1 MTEPAQDTFQ
11 RIAGELILAIDPLR
25 EAFGDV
31 DKFRALMLKLGWLAE
46 AVPDSYLE
54 LASAIEEAVRQ
65 VEDLAEGEPTLEE
78 ILTLVATA
86 KDLYDRIQD
95 ISEAPP
101 GVDAGAFLAEIGE
114 RLFECLLVEYLN
126 RRLIALSGVFSAL
139 DIVTVEHIPA
149 AGPKGPHIRTRFH
162 WDRIPD
168 LLTDPVTIFQSV
180 TGWGTDAPK
189 FDLILGPLANLFYGL
204 GFSVEFQKVDEALT
218 LAYSGLPN
226 LPSLAQ
232 MPGLKIPFFYNEIGG
247 IPFELAVEFQA
258 LPAAG
263 GKLPG
268 LVIQPII
275 PEIVPLQYELG
286 EEVSL
291 EIRAGTDVG
300 ATFGILLCPGAF
312 DVKYPFQDG
321 TFPSAGFGFT
331 VDFHPIEPVLLFGSP
346 GGIRLEWKGGTVEG
360 EVQFVGGELEV
371 ILTLGMKELTL
382 VLTAGE
388 GDGFL
393 QNILG
398 DFEKRIAIP
407 MAVSWSNQHGFGFQ
421 GSLNFELSF
430 NPHVDLG
437 FIQIPEFRLS
447 LGLPAGSS
455 DRIELEAAVNV
466 QGMLGPLQFVVEQIG
481 LGIYTAFTPGN
492 LGPLDLSLGFKP
504 PNGVG
509 LAIDVGVVKGGGYLY
524 FDFEK
529 EEYAGAL
536 QLEFSGFLTLTAIGL
551 VTTRMPDGS
560 KGFSLL
566 IVITA
571 EFGTG
576 LQLGF
581 GFTLLGVGGILGLNR
596 RMNLDPLVE
605 GVRTGAVE
613 SVMFPEDVILNAPRI
628 ISDLQQFFPVEEGI
642 FVIGPMAKLGWGT
655 PTLISL
661 SLGIVFE
668 IPGNIAILGILKV
681 ALPTEDAALVQ
692 LQVNFLGAIEFD
704 KERAYFFAALY
715 DSRIVFLTI
724 EGEMGLLIAWGSD
737 SNFVVS
743 VGGFHPQF
751 SPPPLPFPTPKRFA
765 VTLLNESYGRIGVT
779 GYFAVTSNTVQLG
792 ASAELYFGFSEFKV
806 EGWIGFD
813 ALFQFNPF
821 YFIVEISGGVS
832 LRVFGV
838 GLWSI
843 SLRFTLE
850 GTSPWR
856 AKGSGELSLL
866 FFSIS
871 VDFDYTWGEAENTVL
886 PPIAVMALVVGELDK
901 PANWQAVLPE
911 SNNLLVGLRTLPEGT
926 STLVLHPLGT
936 LEVSQLAVPL
946 DLSLN
951 KVGSQKPSDVD
962 SVSVTVVG
970 GLAKVAD
977 VEESFAIAQYQDFK
991 DAEKLSKPAFQPENG
1006 GLALASADATFKTG
1020 EITER
1025 NVRYE
1030 TVIID
1035 TNYQRYV
1042 VPFFG
1047 FLASLFTLFLRG
1059 NAVSKSTLSN
1069 ATKKQYQPFAETIAV
1084 GADTYAVAFTS
1095 SNLAYDG
1102 QAVFTSEARARE
1114 FMEKTVAGDP
1124 ALADEIHVIPRYEL
1138 SMAA

>member
-1 MTEPAQDTFQ
+1 MTEPQDTFQ
-11 RIAGELILAIDPLR
+11 RIAGELILAVDPLR
-25 EAFGDV
+25 EAFRDLAR
-31 DKFRALMLKLGWLAE
+31 FQALMYKLGWLAD
-46 AVPDSYLE
+46 AIPDSYLE
-54 LASAIEEAVRQ
+54 LASAIEEAVGQ

-86 KDLYDRIQD
+86 KDLYDRIQNL
-95 ISEAPP
+95 SEAPP

-114 RLFECLLVEYLN
+114 RLFECLFVEYLN
-126 RRLIALSGVFSAL
+126 RRLIALSGVLSAL
-139 DIVTVEHIPA
+139 DVVSVEHIPA
-149 AGPKGPHIRTRFH
+149 SGPKGPHIRTQFH

-168 LLTDPVTIFQSV
+168 LLTDPVTILQGV
-180 TGWGTDAPK
+180 TGWGTDAPNYALL
-189 FDLILGPLANLFYGL
+189 FGPLANLFYGL
-204 GFSVEFQKVDEALT
+204 GFSVEFQKVDETLS
-218 LAYSGLPN
+218 LAYSGLPH
-226 LPSLAQ
+226 LPTLVP
-232 MPGLKIPFFYNEIGG
+232 MPGLKIPLYYNEIGG
-247 IPFELAVEFQA
+247 VPIELSVEFQA

-268 LVIQPII
+268 IVIQPSI
-275 PEIVPLQYELG
+275 PSLIPLQYELG
-286 EEVSL
+286 NEVSL
-291 EIRAGTDVG
+291 EIRAGTDIG
-300 ATFGILLCPGAF
+300 ATFGMLICPGAF

-331 VDFHPIEPVLLFGSP
+331 VDFHPAEPLLLFGSP
-346 GGIRLEWKGGTVEG
+346 GGLRLEWKGGTVGG
-360 EVQFVGGELEV
+360 EAQFVSGELEV
-371 ILTLGMKELTL
+371 LLKLGMKELTL

-398 DFEKRIAIP
+398 DAEKRIGIP
-407 MAVSWSNQHGFGFQ
+407 LGVTWSNKHGFGFE
-421 GSLNFELSF
+421 GSMNFELSF
-430 NPHVDLG
+430 NPHIDLG
-437 FIQIPEFRLS
+437 FIQIPEFRLT
-447 LGLPAGSS
+447 LGLPVGA
-455 DRIELEAAVNV
+455 DNQLKLEAGVNIT
-466 QGMLGPLQFVVEQIG
+466 GLLGPITFVVEQIG
-481 LGIYTAFTPGN
+481 IGVYAAFEPGN

-509 LAIDVGVVKGGGYLY
+509 LAIDAGVVKGGGYLY

-536 QLEFSGFLTLTAIGL
+536 ELEFSGFLTLKAIAL
-551 VTTRMPDGS
+551 ITTRMPDGS
-560 KGFSLL
+560 SGFSLL

-605 GVRTGAVE
+605 GVRTGAIE
-613 SVMFPEDVILNAPRI
+613 SVLFPEDVIANAPRI
-628 ISDLQQFFPVEEGI
+628 ISDLQAFFPVEEGI

-661 SLGIVFE
+661 TLGVIFE
-668 IPGNIAILGILKV
+668 IPGNIAILGVLKV
-681 ALPTEDAALVQ
+681 ALPDEEFALVQ
-692 LQVNFLGAIEFD
+692 LQVNFIGAIEFD
-704 KERAYFFAALY
+704 KERAYFFAGLFE
-715 DSRIVFLTI
+715 SRILFMTI
-724 EGEMGLLIAWGSD
+724 EGELGVLVAWGSD
-737 SNFVVS
+737 ANFVVS
-743 VGGFHPQF
+743 VGGFHPSF
-751 SPPPLPFPTPKRFA
+751 TPPPLPFPTPKRIS
-765 VTLLNESYGRIGVT
+765 VDILNESYGRIGVT
-779 GYFAVTSNTVQLG
+779 AYFAVTSNTVQLG
-792 ASAELYFGFSEFKV
+792 ANAELFFGFSDFKV

-856 AKGSGELSLL
+856 AKGYGELSLL
-866 FFSIS
+866 FFSIK
-871 VDFDYTWGEAENTVL
+871 VNFDYTWGEAENTAL
-886 PPIAVMALVVGELDK
+886 PPIQVMALIAGELDK
-901 PANWQAVLPE
+901 LDNWTAVVPAA
-911 SNNLLVGLRTLPEGT
+911 NNLLVALRPLPVDNEA
-926 STLVLHPLGT
+926 LVLHPVGT
-936 LEVSQLAVPL
+936 LKVSQRAVPL
-946 DLSLN
+946 GLTLN
-951 KVGSQKPSDVD
+951 KIGSQKPSDVD
-962 SVSVTVVG
+962 FVTVEVLG

-977 VEESFAIAQYQDFK
+977 VEESFAIAQFQDFK
-991 DAEKLSKPAFQPENG
+991 DAEKLSKPPFQSEDA
-1006 GLALASADATFKTG
+1006 GLELAAADQAYKTG
-1020 EITER
+1020 KITER

-1047 FLASLFTLFLRG
+1047 FLASLFTLFLHG
-1059 NAVSKSTLSN
+1059 NATTKSALSN
-1069 ATKKQYQPFAETIAV
+1069 HRKTQLQPFTDRIVV
-1084 GADTYAVAFTS
+1084 GAEAYGVAFNST
-1095 SNLAYDG
+1095 NAAFDG
-1102 QAVFTSEARARE
+1102 QAVFTSEAKARE
-1114 FMEKTVAGDP
+1114 YMNHAVAGNP
-1124 ALADEIHVIPRYEL
+1124 ALADELHVIPHFEL